1 MRDGH
6 LADIEALTKAA
17 HAFSERHQMIP
28 HIDWPD
34 GARIAVNFTIDYD
47 AMLRRRMANEP
58 PMQLAKGEFGGR
70 VGIWRLID
78 LFDRNKVKATF
89 FTPGRICELYP
100 QSLVKITKSGH
111 EIADHMWE
119 HRVPT
124 EPDIEEAHL
133 TRATAALTRI
143 YGRRPVGT
151 RSSHTAG
158 LLRREGYIYRSH
170 GHASAS
176 HLPYY
181 LVDQTG
187 KNVLVELPWHY
198 SIDDAMYYNFG
209 WLESVNLAQKLS
221 DPDRVL
227 EMWWAGFRHQYL
239 RGGYYNVVL
248 HPFIS
253 GRALRI
259 DMLDRLITRMKT
271 LPGVWFPSCEDV
283 ARHCLAHYPPQKDT
297 LA

>member
-1 MRDGH
+1 MR
-6 LADIEALTKAA
+6 
-17 HAFSERHQMIP
+17 
-28 HIDWPD
+28 
-34 GARIAVNFTIDYD
+34 
-47 AMLRRRMANEP
+47 
-58 PMQLAKGEFGGR
+58 
-70 VGIWRLID
+70 
-78 LFDRNKVKATF
+78 
-89 FTPGRICELYP
+89 
-100 QSLVKITKSGH
+100 LVRQ
-111 EIADHMWE
+111 AWL
-119 HRVPT
+119 
-124 EPDIEEAHL
+124 L
-133 TRATAALTRI
+133 TRSELRQELRDRELLLTAGFFSLLMLAMFGLSFSALPRGDALRAAVPGMLWLSVAFVGSLTLTRI
-143 YGRRPVGT
+143 FDREREADTLRALLAAPVERLAVYLAKAVITLVVLVICCAVLIPGLMLLFEPARVMLEAPLQT
-151 RSSHTAG
+151 AAIVVLGSLGFVAVGALFAAG
-158 LLRREGYIYRSH
+158 L
-170 GHASAS
+170 ASGS
-176 HLPYY
+176 
-181 LVDQTG
+181 G